1 MNLTEPCIE
10 WPGKLTPEGYGRTS
24 VKGKRTFVHRR
35 EWMRKRGPIPDGMF
49 VCHHCDNR
57 ACFNVNHLFLGTAKD
72 NNMDCARKGRKR
84 RLIGEMNPTAKL
96 SLKQVEEIRAIGAS
110 EKQRDVAKRYGVS
123 QKVIWNVLRNRSWTG
138 VPCGDWRRVKKGEE
152 GAIIEIQKL

>member
-1 MNLTEPCIE
+1 
-10 WPGKLTPEGYGRTS
+10 
-24 VKGKRTFVHRR
+24 
-35 EWMRKRGPIPDGMF
+35 
-49 VCHHCDNR
+49 
-57 ACFNVNHLFLGTAKD
+57 
-72 NNMDCARKGRKR
+72 
-84 RLIGEMNPTAKL
+84 MNPTAKL